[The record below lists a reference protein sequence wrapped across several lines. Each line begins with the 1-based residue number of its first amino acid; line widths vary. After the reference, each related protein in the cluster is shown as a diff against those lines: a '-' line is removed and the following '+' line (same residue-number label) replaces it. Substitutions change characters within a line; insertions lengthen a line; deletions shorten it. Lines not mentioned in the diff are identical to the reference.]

1 MIGAKDALA
10 AGDPDRFGEI
20 LVTAHHD
27 TAENYEVSCPELDLV
42 VDAAVD
48 AGAYGAR
55 LTGAG
60 WSGAAVTIV
69 DVGNAKAVVLELE
82 ARYAD
87 QFPARDAETQLV
99 EPSAGVAVERR
110 D

>member
-1 MIGAKDALA
+1 VIGAKDALA

-20 LVTAHHD
+20 LVTAHRD
-27 TAENYEVSCPELDLV
+27 IAENYEASCPELNFV

-60 WSGAAVTIV
+60 WGGAAVAIV
-69 DVGNAKAVVLELE
+69 DVGSAEAVARELE

-87 QFPARDAETQLV
+87 QFPARDAETHVV